1 MTLRSRLAAVAALLL
16 ALHLSFESPCYAENS
31 SFIYAPEFGVTFPQP
46 IRIGVEART
55 DTKVR
60 YFFGGGYIKYPFSE
74 STHQFSVMSFEG
86 GARYFPH
93 FYGLYAGLGLG
104 YRRVGVTTNV
114 SAFQIEGQAIATSA
128 SLALNTIYLFPSIG
142 INFGLTK
149 KLFIGFDIGVQ
160 YALAAWG
167 SLNMNADGLTTNPND
182 LQVDNGPAMN
192 RVAGLLVPEI
202 TLFRLSWVLD

>member
-1 MTLRSRLAAVAALLL
+1 MSLRRQYLALSVLLL
-16 ALHLSFESPCYAENS
+16 AFQVTCEAPCWAENS
-31 SFIYAPEFGVTFPQP
+31 SFVYAPEFGVTFPQP
-46 IRIGVEART
+46 LRIGVEART

-60 YFFGGGYIKYPFSE
+60 YYFGGGYFKYPLGS
-74 STHQFSVMSFEG
+74 STHQFSVMSFDG

-93 FYGLYAGLGLG
+93 FYGLYASLGLG

-114 SAFQIEGQAIATSA
+114 SAFQIEGQAVASSA
-128 SLALNTIYLFPSIG
+128 SLALNTIFFFPSIG

-160 YALAAWG
+160 YALIAWG
-167 SLNMNADGLTTNPND
+167 SLNMNADGLSTNSND

-202 TLFRLSWVLD
+202 TILRLSWVLD